1 MAIVLVCQAVTI
13 AFSYLQVNYS
23 IKIIKSQHI
32 SCKNKQKTNKN
43 KKTLD
48 KSTDVCYYMDSGKEA
63 VKMFR
68 KLVKKRMVDLEI
80 NQAKLAEMIGRSRQ
94 ALCISLKNDNLR
106 ENDMRKIADAMNC
119 DLVIELRPRDGE

>member
-1 MAIVLVCQAVTI
+1 MLVCQAVTI

-32 SCKNKQKTNKN
+32 SYKNKQKTNKN

>member
-1 MAIVLVCQAVTI
+1 MLVCWAVAI

-23 IKIIKSQHI
+23 IEIIKSQHI
-32 SCKNKQKTNKN
+32 FYKNKQKNKQN

-48 KSTDVCYYMDSGKEA
+48 KLTDVCYYVESGKEA

-94 ALCISLKNDNLR
+94 SLCISLKNDNLR

-119 DLVIELRPRDGE
+119 DLVIKLKPRDGE

>member
-1 MAIVLVCQAVTI
+1 M
-13 AFSYLQVNYS
+13 
-23 IKIIKSQHI
+23 
-32 SCKNKQKTNKN
+32 
-43 KKTLD
+43 
-48 KSTDVCYYMDSGKEA
+48 DVCYYMDSGKEA

-68 KLVKKRMVDLEI
+68 KLVKKRMIDLEI

>member
-1 MAIVLVCQAVTI
+1 MLVCQAVAI

-23 IKIIKSQHI
+23 IEIIKSQHLFYI
-32 SCKNKQKTNKN
+32 I
-43 KKTLD
+43 KKYLTKVKKSID
-48 KSTDVCYYMDSGKEA
+48 KLTDVCYYMDSGKEA

-80 NQAKLAEMIGRSRQ
+80 NQAKLAERIGRSRQ

-119 DLVIELRPRDGE
+119 DLVIELKPRDEA